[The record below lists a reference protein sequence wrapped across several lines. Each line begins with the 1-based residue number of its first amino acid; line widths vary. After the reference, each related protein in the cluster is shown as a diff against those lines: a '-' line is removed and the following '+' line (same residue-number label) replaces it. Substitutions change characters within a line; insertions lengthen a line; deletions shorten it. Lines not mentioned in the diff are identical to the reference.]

1 MINKPDKN
9 KIRVA
14 RHRRT
19 RKNIMGT
26 AECPR
31 MDVFRS
37 NSHIY
42 VHQLSIGDPSFQ
54 KSVQYPET
62 PK

>member
-19 RKNIMGT
+19 RKNIMGRLSARGWMFSAAT
-26 AECPR
+26 AISMC
-31 MDVFRS
+31 
-37 NSHIY
+37 N
-42 VHQLSIGDPSFQ
+42 
-54 KSVQYPET
+54 
-62 PK
+62 